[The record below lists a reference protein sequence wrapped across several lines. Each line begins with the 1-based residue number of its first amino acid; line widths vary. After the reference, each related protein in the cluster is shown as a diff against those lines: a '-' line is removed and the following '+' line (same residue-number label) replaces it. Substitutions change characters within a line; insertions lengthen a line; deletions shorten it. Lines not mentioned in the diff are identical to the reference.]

1 MDSRKGS
8 SPRVRGAGVLGPPA
22 ARADGI
28 IPACAG
34 SSSLDGGE
42 VGAVGIIPACAGS
55 SIGSMTCQAHRR
67 DHPRVCGEQETYVCA
82 MGDLGGSSPRV
93 RGAVT
98 HFAPPCSLDGI
109 IPACAGSRSPPTCAR
124 RWTGDHPR
132 VCGEQP
138 ASSRARRGPWDHP
151 RVCGEQIDASA
162 FGTSVRGS
170 SPRVRGAGPLSPAVC
185 PGGGIIPACAGSS
198 SSLTTSRTSRGDH
211 PRVCGEQPSSASR
224 ANSAPGSSPR
234 VRGAVWPSCHARPHH
249 GIIPACAGSSL
260 IHIPEGEEWRD
271 HPRVCGE
278 QRFIC
283 SESGSRQGSSP
294 RVRGAGRRSQAGR
307 TRRRIIPAC
316 AGSRLEIRS

>member
-1 MDSRKGS
+1 MCGEQLFHPLGCPRVMGS
-8 SPRVRGAGVLGPPA
+8 SPRVRGAGHEELDVSLLA
-22 ARADGI
+22 GI

-34 SSSLDGGE
+34 SSRHT
-42 VGAVGIIPACAGS
+42 
-55 SIGSMTCQAHRR
+55 SIRLSWPW

-185 PGGGIIPACAGSS
+185 PGGGIIPACAGS
-198 SSLTTSRTSRGDH
+198 
-211 PRVCGEQPSSASR
+211 
-224 ANSAPGSSPR
+224 
-234 VRGAVWPSCHARPHH
+234 
-249 GIIPACAGSSL
+249 
-260 IHIPEGEEWRD
+260 
-271 HPRVCGE
+271 
-278 QRFIC
+278 
-283 SESGSRQGSSP
+283 
-294 RVRGAGRRSQAGR
+294 
-307 TRRRIIPAC
+307 
-316 AGSRLEIRS
+316 RLEIRS